1 MVFVVAATVEPEV
14 RSRSASMLSLP
25 LPTLSFH
32 TGSLSLV
39 KKNGCHNEAWERSG
53 YFCKGEVTPRKKQK
67 LQ

>member
-1 MVFVVAATVEPEV
+1 MVFVVVATVEPEV

-25 LPTLSFH
+25 LSTLSVH

-39 KKNGCHNEAWERSG
+39 KKNGCHTEARERSG
-53 YFCKGEVTPRKKQK
+53 YFCKGEVTPRKKQE